1 MNKLL
6 EKLFDDCHIIPLDG
20 AWGTELSSRG
30 LPAGE
35 TPEKWNLDFPEKVAE
50 IPKAYADNGAKIVIT
65 NTFGGNRF
73 KLEKSGLAD
82 NLTEINKKGAEI
94 SKNAV
99 GNNTYVFASVGPTGE
114 FLQPLGLTS
123 KDDME
128 KVFAEQIDALK
139 NGGADGIIIETMTD
153 IEEASCALRAAKS
166 VAPELPV
173 AVSITFDKGIN
184 GYATMMGVTPEQAAT
199 HFDAAGADII
209 GTNCG
214 NGIENM
220 IEVVKELRKFTDKP
234 IWARPNAGVPQ
245 LINGETVFPATPD
258 EMAEKIPELI
268 NAGANM
274 IGGCCGTTPAHI
286 NKISK
291 VLLTD

>member
-1 MNKLL
+1 MNALL
-6 EKLFDDCHIIPLDG
+6 KKLFEIYPVISLDG
-20 AWGTELSSRG
+20 AWGTELANRG

-50 IPKAYADNGAKIVIT
+50 IPKAYADAGAKIVIT

-73 KLEKSGLAD
+73 KLEKSGLVD
-82 NLTEINKKGAEI
+82 FLVEINKKGAEI

-99 GNNTYVFASVGPTGE
+99 NNDVYVFASVGPTGE

-123 KDDME
+123 KEEME
-128 KVFAEQIDALK
+128 EVFAEQISALK

-153 IEEASCALRAAKS
+153 IDEASCALCAAKK
-166 VAPELPV
+166 VAPGLPV
-173 AVSITFDKGIN
+173 AVSITYDKGVN
-184 GYATMMGVTPEQAAT
+184 GYATMMGVTPEQAAK

-245 LINGETVFPATPD
+245 LVNGETVFPATPE
-258 EMAEKIPELI
+258 EMAEKVSELI
-268 NAGANM
+268 EAGAKM
-274 IGGCCGTTPAHI
+274 IGGCCGTTPSHI
-286 NKISK
+286 KEISK
-291 VLLTD
+291 ICNKN

>member
-166 VAPELPV
+166 VAP
-173 AVSITFDKGIN
+173 G
-184 GYATMMGVTPEQAAT
+184 
-199 HFDAAGADII
+199 
-209 GTNCG
+209 
-214 NGIENM
+214 
-220 IEVVKELRKFTDKP
+220 FTLLFSP
-234 IWARPNAGVPQ
+234 FFLFWAR
-245 LINGETVFPATPD
+245 NG
-258 EMAEKIPELI
+258 
-268 NAGANM
+268 
-274 IGGCCGTTPAHI
+274 
-286 NKISK
+286 
-291 VLLTD
+291 

>member
-1 MNKLL
+1 MNALL
-6 EKLFDDCHIIPLDG
+6 KKLFEIYPVISLDG
-20 AWGTELSSRG
+20 AWGTELANRG

-50 IPKAYADNGAKIVIT
+50 IPKAY
-65 NTFGGNRF
+65 
-73 KLEKSGLAD
+73 
-82 NLTEINKKGAEI
+82 GAEI

-99 GNNTYVFASVGPTGE
+99 NNDVYVFASVGPTGE

-123 KDDME
+123 KEEME
-128 KVFAEQIDALK
+128 EVFAEQISALK

-153 IEEASCALRAAKS
+153 IDEASCALCAAKK

-173 AVSITFDKGIN
+173 AVSITYDKGVN
-184 GYATMMGVTPEQAAT
+184 GYATMMGVTPEQAAK

-220 IEVVKELRKFTDKP
+220 IEVVKELRKFTRKFTDK
-234 IWARPNAGVPQ
+234 
-245 LINGETVFPATPD
+245 TY
-258 EMAEKIPELI
+258 
-268 NAGANM
+268 
-274 IGGCCGTTPAHI
+274 
-286 NKISK
+286 
-291 VLLTD
+291 